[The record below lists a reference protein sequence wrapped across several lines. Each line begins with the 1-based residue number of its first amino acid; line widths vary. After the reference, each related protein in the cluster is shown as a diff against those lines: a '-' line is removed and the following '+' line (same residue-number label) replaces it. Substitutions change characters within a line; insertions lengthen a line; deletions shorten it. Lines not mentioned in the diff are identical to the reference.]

1 MIIQSKY
8 VDNSKSEQEFFSIVS
23 DMRNIPA
30 LLPEQAINVQAN
42 EDNLSFTVQGMGS
55 IALRVSQR
63 VTYSL
68 VQLVPVGKTPFPFV
82 LSIKIAGLG
91 NNCRVM
97 YEIDA
102 ELNPLM
108 AMMAK
113 RPLQNLVDMMA
124 DVPADKVRKRVWID
138 SQTEEEIKRGIDT
151 AKTWDAYDNL
161 SEAAFLRAKE
171 DYLMG
176 INFSRALT
184 IKYGY
189 SVRSFLK
196 LHEIPLRN
204 PDLPLKP
211 LCKRVFP

>member
-1 MIIQSKY
+1 MLIQSQY
-8 VDNSKSEQEFFSIVS
+8 VDNSKSEQDFFALMS

-124 DVPADKVRKRVWID
+124 D
-138 SQTEEEIKRGIDT
+138 
-151 AKTWDAYDNL
+151 KTVTL
-161 SEAAFLRAKE
+161 
-171 DYLMG
+171 
-176 INFSRALT
+176 
-184 IKYGY
+184 
-189 SVRSFLK
+189 
-196 LHEIPLRN
+196 
-204 PDLPLKP
+204 
-211 LCKRVFP
+211 

>member
-1 MIIQSKY
+1 MLIQSQY
-8 VDNSKSEQEFFSIVS
+8 VDSSKSEQEFFGIVS

-30 LLPEQAINVQAN
+30 LLPEQAINVQT
-42 EDNLSFTVQGMGS
+42 DNDNISFTVQGMGS

-102 ELNPLM
+102 ELNPLL

-124 DVPADKVRKRVWID
+124 D
-138 SQTEEEIKRGIDT
+138 
-151 AKTWDAYDNL
+151 KTVTL
-161 SEAAFLRAKE
+161 
-171 DYLMG
+171 
-176 INFSRALT
+176 
-184 IKYGY
+184 
-189 SVRSFLK
+189 
-196 LHEIPLRN
+196 
-204 PDLPLKP
+204 
-211 LCKRVFP
+211 

>member
-1 MIIQSKY
+1 MLIQSQY
-8 VDNSKSEQEFFSIVS
+8 VDNSKSEQDFFAVVS

-63 VTYSL
+63 ITYSL
-68 VQLVPVGKTPFPFV
+68 VQLVPVGKVPFPFV
-82 LSIKIAGLG
+82 LNIKIAGLG

-102 ELNPLM
+102 DMNPLM

-124 DVPADKVRKRVWID
+124 
-138 SQTEEEIKRGIDT
+138 E
-151 AKTWDAYDNL
+151 KTVTL
-161 SEAAFLRAKE
+161 
-171 DYLMG
+171 
-176 INFSRALT
+176 
-184 IKYGY
+184 
-189 SVRSFLK
+189 
-196 LHEIPLRN
+196 
-204 PDLPLKP
+204 
-211 LCKRVFP
+211 

>member
-1 MIIQSKY
+1 MLIQSQY
-8 VDNSKSEQEFFSIVS
+8 VDNSKSEQELFAIVS

-30 LLPEQAINVQAN
+30 LLPEQAVNVQAD

-63 VTYSL
+63 ITYSL
-68 VQLVPVGKTPFPFV
+68 VQLVPVGKVPFPFV

-113 RPLQNLVDMMA
+113 RPLQNLVDLMA
-124 DVPADKVRKRVWID
+124 
-138 SQTEEEIKRGIDT
+138 Q
-151 AKTWDAYDNL
+151 KTVTL
-161 SEAAFLRAKE
+161 
-171 DYLMG
+171 
-176 INFSRALT
+176 
-184 IKYGY
+184 
-189 SVRSFLK
+189 
-196 LHEIPLRN
+196 
-204 PDLPLKP
+204 
-211 LCKRVFP
+211 

>member
-1 MIIQSKY
+1 MEKEPTGVVGGTSNMLIQSQY
-8 VDNSKSEQEFFSIVS
+8 VDNSKSEQEFFAIVS

-30 LLPEQAINVQAN
+30 LLPEQAINVNAD

-63 VTYSL
+63 ITYSL
-68 VQLVPVGKTPFPFV
+68 VQLVPVGKVPFPFV

-97 YEIDA
+97 FEIDA

-124 DVPADKVRKRVWID
+124 
-138 SQTEEEIKRGIDT
+138 E
-151 AKTWDAYDNL
+151 KTVTL
-161 SEAAFLRAKE
+161 
-171 DYLMG
+171 
-176 INFSRALT
+176 
-184 IKYGY
+184 
-189 SVRSFLK
+189 
-196 LHEIPLRN
+196 
-204 PDLPLKP
+204 
-211 LCKRVFP
+211 

>member
-1 MIIQSKY
+1 MEKEPTSVVGGTSIMLIQSQY
-8 VDNSKSEQEFFSIVS
+8 VDNSKSEQEFFAIVS

-30 LLPEQAINVQAN
+30 LLPEQAINVKAD
-42 EDNLSFTVQGMGS
+42 EDNLAFTVQGMGS

-63 VTYSL
+63 ITYSL

-124 DVPADKVRKRVWID
+124 
-138 SQTEEEIKRGIDT
+138 E
-151 AKTWDAYDNL
+151 KTVTL
-161 SEAAFLRAKE
+161 
-171 DYLMG
+171 
-176 INFSRALT
+176 
-184 IKYGY
+184 
-189 SVRSFLK
+189 
-196 LHEIPLRN
+196 
-204 PDLPLKP
+204 
-211 LCKRVFP
+211 

>member
-1 MIIQSKY
+1 MEKKPSSVVGGTSDMLIQSQY
-8 VDNSKSEQEFFSIVS
+8 VDNSRSEQEFFAIVS

-30 LLPEQAINVQAN
+30 LLPEQVINVQAN

-63 VTYSL
+63 ITYSL

-124 DVPADKVRKRVWID
+124 GK
-138 SQTEEEIKRGIDT
+138 T
-151 AKTWDAYDNL
+151 ATL
-161 SEAAFLRAKE
+161 
-171 DYLMG
+171 
-176 INFSRALT
+176 
-184 IKYGY
+184 
-189 SVRSFLK
+189 
-196 LHEIPLRN
+196 
-204 PDLPLKP
+204 
-211 LCKRVFP
+211 

>member
-1 MIIQSKY
+1 MLIQSQY
-8 VDNSKSEQEFFSIVS
+8 VDSSKSEQEFFCIVS

-124 DVPADKVRKRVWID
+124 D
-138 SQTEEEIKRGIDT
+138 
-151 AKTWDAYDNL
+151 KTVTL
-161 SEAAFLRAKE
+161 
-171 DYLMG
+171 
-176 INFSRALT
+176 
-184 IKYGY
+184 
-189 SVRSFLK
+189 
-196 LHEIPLRN
+196 
-204 PDLPLKP
+204 
-211 LCKRVFP
+211 

>member
-1 MIIQSKY
+1 MLIQSQY
-8 VDNSKSEQEFFSIVS
+8 VDNSKSEQEFYAVVS

-30 LLPEQAINVQAN
+30 LLPEQAINVKAD

-124 DVPADKVRKRVWID
+124 
-138 SQTEEEIKRGIDT
+138 E
-151 AKTWDAYDNL
+151 KTVTL
-161 SEAAFLRAKE
+161 
-171 DYLMG
+171 
-176 INFSRALT
+176 
-184 IKYGY
+184 
-189 SVRSFLK
+189 
-196 LHEIPLRN
+196 
-204 PDLPLKP
+204 
-211 LCKRVFP
+211 

>member
-1 MIIQSKY
+1 MIIQSQY
-8 VDNSKSEQEFFSIVS
+8 VDNSKSEQEFYGIVS

-30 LLPEQAINVQAN
+30 LLPEQAVNVQAD

-68 VQLVPVGKTPFPFV
+68 VQLVPVGKTPFQFV

-124 DVPADKVRKRVWID
+124 
-138 SQTEEEIKRGIDT
+138 E
-151 AKTWDAYDNL
+151 KTVTL
-161 SEAAFLRAKE
+161 
-171 DYLMG
+171 
-176 INFSRALT
+176 
-184 IKYGY
+184 
-189 SVRSFLK
+189 
-196 LHEIPLRN
+196 
-204 PDLPLKP
+204 
-211 LCKRVFP
+211 

>member
-1 MIIQSKY
+1 MLIQSQY
-8 VDNSKSEQEFFSIVS
+8 IDNSRSEQEFFGVVG

-30 LLPEQAINVQAN
+30 LLPPQVVNVNAD
-42 EDNLSFTVQGMGS
+42 EDNLSFTVQGIGS

-63 VTYSL
+63 ITYSL
-68 VQLVPVGKTPFPFV
+68 VQLVPVGKTPFQFV

-124 DVPADKVRKRVWID
+124 ER
-138 SQTEEEIKRGIDT
+138 T
-151 AKTWDAYDNL
+151 ATL
-161 SEAAFLRAKE
+161 
-171 DYLMG
+171 
-176 INFSRALT
+176 
-184 IKYGY
+184 
-189 SVRSFLK
+189 
-196 LHEIPLRN
+196 
-204 PDLPLKP
+204 
-211 LCKRVFP
+211 

>member
-1 MIIQSKY
+1 MLIQSQY

-102 ELNPLM
+102 DLNPLM

-124 DVPADKVRKRVWID
+124 D
-138 SQTEEEIKRGIDT
+138 
-151 AKTWDAYDNL
+151 KTVTL
-161 SEAAFLRAKE
+161 
-171 DYLMG
+171 
-176 INFSRALT
+176 
-184 IKYGY
+184 
-189 SVRSFLK
+189 
-196 LHEIPLRN
+196 
-204 PDLPLKP
+204 
-211 LCKRVFP
+211 